1 MEFTIGQNSSL
12 PLLKL
17 QVVKDGMEDYNSM
30 MEFIER
36 SSIFFSMVD
45 TSNGIPKV
53 YTKSAGFVEK
63 LEMDPNASPEFY
75 VYYRFTTQDTSR
87 VGRYEG
93 QFVFINDTGTLVLPI
108 REPLFINVVE
118 SYIAN
123 DLPYNNCYTLEY
135 TCCVT
140 PFPTPDPTQSPFPV
154 LSQTPTSE
162 PTKTP
167 TPTVTPTVT
176 QTKTPSSTPTN
187 TPTVTKTSTP
197 THTQTPTLTI
207 TNTQTH
213 TPTNTH
219 TPTSSITSTPTN
231 TPTYTPTQTNTPS
244 ITPTLTTTP
253 TFVSYMGS
261 FVWGVNTLG
270 IIYDSGTLTCQ
281 ALACLPNFGCSVS
294 NSTTVYFL
302 NQNPQVG
309 DAVYLNS
316 QLTNQA
322 NSSTWWGGTFF
333 VSYNFS
339 NPSNS
344 QAYQVINGIVTQILN
359 CPITPTP
366 TPTNTT
372 TPTVTPSI
380 TTTNTNTPTLT
391 ETPTQTPTNTPTLT
405 PTNTETPTETPTQ
418 TPTPTI
424 TASPGSSQT
433 PTPTL
438 TETPTVTPTVTPT
451 ETPTPTNTETPTQTP
466 TPTPT
471 PTVTETPTPTPTI
484 TPTPTEP
491 FFILV
496 QNGDIL
502 TAQDGSGIEYQH

>member
-1 MEFTIGQNSSL
+1 MEFTIGQNASL
-12 PLLKL
+12 PVLKM
-17 QVVKDGMEDYNSM
+17 QVVKDGTQNFDQM

-36 SSIFFSMVD
+36 SSIFFTMVN
-45 TSNGIPKV
+45 TENGIPKV

-63 LEMDPNASPEFY
+63 LEMDPNALPEYY

-87 VGRYEG
+87 IGRYEG
-93 QFVFINDTGTLVLPI
+93 QFMFINDTGTLVLPI
-108 REPLFINVVE
+108 REPLFINIVE
-118 SYIAN
+118 SFIAN
-123 DLPYNNCYTLEY
+123 DLPYSDCYNLNFS
-135 TCCVT
+135 CCVT
-140 PFPTPDPTQSPFPV
+140 PFPTPEPTQSPFPV
-154 LSQTPTSE
+154 LSQTQTPRPTVT
-162 PTKTP
+162 PTVTKTP
-167 TPTVTPTVT
+167 TVTPTVTNTQTPTNTNTPTNTQTLTNTQTITPTVTPTVT

-391 ETPTQTPTNTPTLT
+391 ETPTQTPTNTPTVT
-405 PTNTETPTETPTQ
+405 PTN
-418 TPTPTI
+418 
-424 TASPGSSQT
+424 
-433 PTPTL
+433 
-438 TETPTVTPTVTPT
+438 
-451 ETPTPTNTETPTQTP
+451 
-466 TPTPT
+466 
-471 PTVTETPTPTPTI
+471 TETPTPTPTI